1 MTSEP
6 QTVDVSD
13 QWARGLALLR
23 SWAGEYGDTDVP
35 QRNRY
40 QGLALGRWVN
50 KCRQRREQL
59 TPAQVRALE
68 ELPGWSWN
76 ARQDRWADQLD
87 ALEDYLEE
95 HRRMPPRGEMVDALP
110 LGEWVYEQRRRH
122 RQGRLTK
129 ERAAELEAV
138 PGFSWLPAPRAG
150 NPKLSGPRTREHDR
164 TRAGRNLR
172 QLVEADERLCRA
184 ERAPAIHRFEEPDP
198 GRGLVVM
205 VSGDYHDPD
214 EAFTLVLAR
223 RHNWMDLATAIDGVY
238 ARTEQHKACFS
249 FSPGHRL
256 YRESW
261 PSHGGVD
268 GIDVDLPW
276 GYWGRTGSAAS
287 LSAGGEGSGAGAG
300 AAVAGF
306 LAPGHSGTYLFDF
319 GDRWYHSVRTLRWTV
334 AEEDEQTGGGPPLLS
349 VYPGCELPSQYE
361 GDTVPGLN
369 HFLSLDTLQIT
380 GDCA

>member
-1 MTSEP
+1 MTGEPEAVEASE
-6 QTVDVSD
+6 
-13 QWARGLALLR
+13 QWARGLDLLR
-23 SWAGEYGDTDVP
+23 SWAGEHGDADVP
-35 QRNRY
+35 QRSRY
-40 QGLALGRWVN
+40 RGLALGRWVN
-50 KCRQRREQL
+50 KCRQRREHL
-59 TPAQVRALE
+59 TPAQVQALE

-87 ALEDYLEE
+87 ALEDYLAE

-122 RQGRLTK
+122 RQGRLDE

-150 NPKLSGPRTREHDR
+150 NPKLSRPRVRGHDR
-164 TRAGRNLR
+164 SRSGRTLR

-184 ERAPAIHRFEEPDP
+184 QRAPAVHRFEDPDP
-198 GRGLVVM
+198 DRGLVVM
-205 VSGDYHDPD
+205 VSGDYHEPD

-223 RHNWMDLATAIDGVY
+223 HHSWMALATAIDRVY
-238 ARTEQHKACFS
+238 ARTEPHLACFS

-261 PSHGGVD
+261 PSRGGMD

-276 GYWGRTGSAAS
+276 GYWDWTHSATS
-287 LSAGGEGSGAGAG
+287 PPDGGEGSRADAG

-319 GDRWYHSVRTLRWTV
+319 GDRWCHSVRALRWTV
-334 AEEDEQTGGGPPLLS
+334 AEEDEQTSGGPPLLA
-349 VYPGCELPSQYE
+349 VYPGCALPPQYD
-361 GDTVPGLN
+361 GDTVPELN